1 MESQLLLPYQ
11 FKKIGWYLFIPTAI
25 VGIILSFTNFEA
37 NWLNMKVFTLFNDEI
52 LGKNQS
58 FNFVNVNV
66 TNTIVGALFIIAAI
80 MVGCSKE
87 KNEDEYISKLRLSSL
102 LWAVWVNYILL
113 FMSFLFVYGTPFMTV
128 MIYNMFTV
136 LLIFIIRFNYTL
148 YRLSKTATDEK

>member
-58 FNFVNVNV
+58 FNFVKVNV

>member
-37 NWLNMKVFTLFNDEI
+37 NWLNMQVFTLFNDEI

-58 FNFVNVNV
+58 FNFVKVNV